1 MTRIKKEDNLNRSTK
16 NANRTTA
23 QPNDLL
29 GLKIF
34 MMVIAAIS
42 VILVAYYAIDVYFV
56 KNAENFFEKHFLIA
70 IVLTLIGIEAICLPA
85 VNGVKYSG
93 ESKGDSLM
101 YGVGFLLFLCGLIS
115 IIYSFIA

>member
-23 QPNDLL
+23 QTNDMR

-42 VILVAYYAIDVYFV
+42 VILVAYYAIDVFFIGNPENYFQ
-56 KNAENFFEKHFLIA
+56 KHFLLA
-70 IVLTLIGIEAICLPA
+70 IVLGLIGIEAICLPA
-85 VNGVKYSG
+85 LNGVKFSG
-93 ESKGDSLM
+93 EAKGDSLM
-101 YGVGFLLFLCGLIS
+101 FIVGILLFLCGLIS
-115 IIYSFIA
+115 IIYSFFA